1 MNVLV
6 INAGSSSLK
15 YQFLDMNT
23 ETLIAKGTC
32 DRIGIDGHIKHTP
45 LSNGKPVFDSDVPLP
60 THKEAIAAVIE
71 KLASDEYGVI
81 ESLAEINA
89 VGHRVLTGGQKF
101 SASVLIDDKV
111 LAAIEEC
118 TPLGPLHIPANLMGI
133 NACQAAMPGV
143 PQVAVFDTAFHQTM
157 PKHAHVYAIPYEY
170 YEDKDVRRYGFHG
183 TSHLYIADKV
193 LKLLGRSET
202 PEGTKLITCHL
213 GNGASIAAIKD
224 GKSIDTTMGLTP
236 LEGLVMGTRCGS
248 VDPALF
254 SVLSKM
260 SDLTVDET
268 LDMLNKQ
275 SGVLGLSGFSS
286 DFRDVETAAGYDIQT
301 GDAMEGEPVNDRAVL
316 ALDVF
321 NYNVIKFIGAY
332 IAVMGG
338 VDAIVFTAGV
348 GENSPYTRRRI
359 CEMLNGIGICID
371 EQVNKFRGVKGEYV
385 EITGEGS
392 NARVFVIPTDEELV
406 IARDTKAI
414 VGK

>member
-15 YQFLDMNT
+15 YQLLDMKT

-45 LSNGKPVFDSDVPLP
+45 LNGKPVFDSDAPFP
-60 THKEAIAAVIE
+60 THKEAIEAVID
-71 KLASDEYGVI
+71 KLKSDEYGVI
-81 ESLAEINA
+81 GSLEEIAA

-101 SASVLIDDKV
+101 TKSVLIDNAA
-111 LAAIEEC
+111 LNAIEACE
-118 TPLGPLHIPANLMGI
+118 PLGPLHIPANLMGI
-133 NACQAAMPGV
+133 RACQNAMPNV

-157 PKHAHVYAIPYEY
+157 PPQAHVYAIPYEY
-170 YEDKDVRRYGFHG
+170 YTEKDLRRYGFHG
-183 TSHLYIADKV
+183 TSHLYIADKAIS
-193 LKLLGRSET
+193 LLGGRA
-202 PEGTKLITCHL
+202 EGTKIINCHL

-224 GKSIDTTMGLTP
+224 GKSVDTTMGLTP

-254 SVLSKM
+254 SVLAKM
-260 SDLTVDET
+260 SDLTIDET

-286 DFRDVETAAGYDIQT
+286 DFRDVEKAAGIDIET
-301 GDAMEGEPVNDRAVL
+301 GDPIEGNPVNPRAEL

-332 IAVMGG
+332 ITVMGG

-359 CEMLNGIGICID
+359 CELLEGIGICID
-371 EQVNKFRGVKGEYV
+371 KQVNKFRGVKGVEYV
-385 EITGEGS
+385 DITGEGS
-392 NARVFVIPTDEELV
+392 VAKVFVIPTDEELV
-406 IARDTKAI
+406 IARDTKDI
-414 VGK
+414 VGG